1 MYSDAA
7 QYNHPPDYPVTIV
20 CGGIDGAPSN
30 TSILGKIFAG
40 VVAYSGISSCYVN
53 QPRNI
58 SETSVGW
65 TWQVNDVSISSN
77 LLYHFIFLVSFLIII
92 ILTK

>member
-1 MYSDAA
+1 MYSGAA

-20 CGGIDGAPSN
+20 CGGIDGALSN

-40 VVAYSGISSCYVN
+40 VVAYRGIRSCYVN
-53 QPRNI
+53 PPRNI

-65 TWQVNDVSISSN
+65 RWQVNENDVSISSN
-77 LLYHFIFLVSFLIII
+77 LLYHFIFWYHF
-92 ILTK
+92 